1 MGGTGEAKLARDAWT
16 LPNPHAPRSSPQSLF
31 VKEGFQGVADADS
44 QTSGSVPLY
53 HPGAYPLC
61 QRGTEGDFGE
71 SRDTHHP
78 KASLRPHPR
87 HPPEADCPSAHRERA
102 ISASCERERA
112 RNTSNNPKGRVPRAC
127 PWGNENSPVG
137 RQAKLVIKKCHGLA
151 RGYLRTPGSNPLHH
165 LGQGRTRGFQEQREA
180 GRCSADPPSL
190 PLGHSSL
197 ALVLEVGI
205 NVLGDVG
212 RRFPP
217 LLGAHVLHNGIAGD
231 VGWASGHHTTGI
243 G

>member
-1 MGGTGEAKLARDAWT
+1 LATRPLNLAGPLSRLSSGLSSSTPLAPTPPGADLRSWGIKRNAEGQSPSARPMGGTGEAKLARDAWT

-112 RNTSNNPKGRVPRAC
+112 RNTSNNPKGRVPQAC
-127 PWGNENSPVG
+127 PWVS
-137 RQAKLVIKKCHGLA
+137 
-151 RGYLRTPGSNPLHH
+151 TNPW
-165 LGQGRTRGFQEQREA
+165 Q
-180 GRCSADPPSL
+180 
-190 PLGHSSL
+190 
-197 ALVLEVGI
+197 
-205 NVLGDVG
+205 
-212 RRFPP
+212 
-217 LLGAHVLHNGIAGD
+217 
-231 VGWASGHHTTGI
+231 
-243 G
+243 